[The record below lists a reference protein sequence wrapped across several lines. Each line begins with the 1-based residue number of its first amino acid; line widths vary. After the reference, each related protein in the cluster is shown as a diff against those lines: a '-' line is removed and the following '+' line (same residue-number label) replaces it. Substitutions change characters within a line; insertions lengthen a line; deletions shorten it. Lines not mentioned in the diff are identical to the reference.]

1 MEVLGDFVMTNLNPR
16 TYLAACAVAASAFLL
31 ASCTSG
37 SGEGKAGSAPSF
49 SSAPVESRAATG
61 SSEKKL
67 TEQAQAALAAVHS
80 GKMVEAGVERVND
93 GIHTEPTLSEGKT
106 YKLNLVCFG
115 SGDAQLTFV
124 PASAGKETKIPCDRS
139 VVQQRITMHKWVHI
153 DVDGAKGS
161 TGMIAWQI
169 DAI

>member
-1 MEVLGDFVMTNLNPR
+1 MTSSNSR
-16 TYLAACAVAASAFLL
+16 AYVVACAVAASAFLL
-31 ASCTSG
+31 VSCTSG
-37 SGEGKAGSAPSF
+37 SGEGEAVSAPASPSAPSG
-49 SSAPVESRAATG
+49 SRTATE

-67 TEQAQAALAAVHS
+67 TEQAQAALAAAHS
-80 GKMVEAGVERVND
+80 GKMVEAGVERVDD

-106 YKLNLVCFG
+106 YRLNLVCFG
-115 SGDAQLTFV
+115 SGSAQLTFV
-124 PASAGKETKIPCDRS
+124 PASAGTETRVPCDQS
-139 VVQQRITMHKWVHI
+139 VVQRRITMHKPVHI

>member
-1 MEVLGDFVMTNLNPR
+1 MTYSSPR
-16 TYLAACAVAASAFLL
+16 AWLTGCAVAASSFLL

-37 SGEGKAGSAPSF
+37 SGDDTNANSSSSPAPSV
-49 SSAPVESRAATG
+49 SQTATG

-80 GKMVEAGVERVND
+80 GTMVEAGAERVTD
-93 GIHTEPTLSEGKT
+93 GIHTEPNLSEGKT
-106 YKLNLVCFG
+106 YRLNLVCFG
-115 SGDAQLTFV
+115 SGNAQLAFT
-124 PASAGKETKIPCDRS
+124 PGSAGAKTTVPCDQS
-139 VVQQRITMHKWVHI
+139 VVQQRITANKPIRI
-153 DVDGAKGS
+153 DVDGTKGS

>member
-1 MEVLGDFVMTNLNPR
+1 MTYSNPR
-16 TYLAACAVAASAFLL
+16 AYLAACAVAASAFLL

-37 SGEGKAGSAPSF
+37 GGEGKAVSAPPSP
-49 SSAPVESRAATG
+49 SRPSESRTATG
-61 SSEKKL
+61 PSEKKL
-67 TEQAQAALAAVHS
+67 TEQAQAALATVHS

-106 YKLNLVCFG
+106 YRLNLVCFG
-115 SGDAQLTFV
+115 SGSAQLTFV
-124 PASAGKETKIPCDRS
+124 PTGAGAKTRVPCDQS
-139 VVQQRITMHKWVHI
+139 VVQQRITTHKQVHI